1 MAFVGNAPGLATQP
15 ASSTSGGHVG
25 SWKLPVIV
33 VVTGAVLAT
42 AFILGSNHVAPA
54 GLIRP
59 QIDDLQLPVAQAGLI
74 RPQIDDVQLPI
85 APAGLSRA
93 QIASLGQTVAPAGLS
108 RAQIASL
115 GQTVAPAGLSR
126 PQIDDSQLPVAAAS
140 VTRAQIDVQQ
150 GISRLVYQTAPSD
163 ELRRTGK

>member
-1 MAFVGNAPGLATQP
+1 MAFVSNAPGLATKP
-15 ASSTSGGHVG
+15 ASSTSPGHVG
-25 SWKLPVIV
+25 SWKLPVIAI
-33 VVTGAVLAT
+33 VTGAVLAT
-42 AFILGSNHVAPA
+42 AFVVGSNHAAPA

-74 RPQIDDVQLPI
+74 RPQIDDVRLPV

-115 GQTVAPAGLSR
+115 GQTVAPTSLIR
-126 PQIDDSQLPVAAAS
+126 PQIDDLQLPVAPAA
-140 VTRAQIDVQQ
+140 VTHAQIDLQQ
-150 GISRLVYQTAPSD
+150 GISRLVYQTAPIVT
-163 ELRRTGK
+163 LRRTGK